1 MEGRGLAALI
11 EEKPVDPEVKAVLRI
26 MNELLGKLPE
36 DVIEKF
42 SKSADFELYHM
53 VLERYGV
60 E

>member
-1 MEGRGLAALI
+1 MEGKGLAALI
-11 EEKPVDPEVKAVLRI
+11 GEKPVDPEVKAVLRI
-26 MNELLGKLPE
+26 MNELLGKLPD

-42 SKSADFELYHM
+42 SQSADFELYHM